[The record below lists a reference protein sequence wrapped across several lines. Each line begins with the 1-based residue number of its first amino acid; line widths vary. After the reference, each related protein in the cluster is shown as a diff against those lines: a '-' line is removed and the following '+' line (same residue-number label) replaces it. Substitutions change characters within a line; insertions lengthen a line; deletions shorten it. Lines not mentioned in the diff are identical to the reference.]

1 MSSDYQGLNV
11 FCTPYDVRNKEKS
24 INDLIRTMLNRTQAM
39 FTYTG
44 LPDTMPQR
52 EIEMLLQ
59 LRGFGFVTEVNGNL
73 YIFSGG
79 LGGVPNEY
87 YLPSEIVLANPK
99 LSPYMKKEPYKID
112 VDGVLVWGD
121 SLMVGLLPICQRYA
135 TLLTENNITLR
146 TALINLRSAFVI
158 SAADDITQKS
168 AEEFIRNI
176 EDGKQASIAEG
187 AFFDGVKIQP
197 ALGGISSNYITQI
210 IEAQQYLKASWF
222 NELGL
227 NANYNM
233 KRESIMAGESAMNLD
248 SLLPLADNMLE
259 CRKIGV
265 EKINAMYGTNITV
278 DFNSAWENVQ
288 QACENVGEITDT
300 ENETAEQEDEPT
312 DENTDNNV

>member
-1 MSSDYQGLNV
+1 
-11 FCTPYDVRNKEKS
+11 
-24 INDLIRTMLNRTQAM
+24 
-39 FTYTG
+39 
-44 LPDTMPQR
+44 
-52 EIEMLLQ
+52 
-59 LRGFGFVTEVNGNL
+59 
-73 YIFSGG
+73 
-79 LGGVPNEY
+79 
-87 YLPSEIVLANPK
+87 
-99 LSPYMKKEPYKID
+99 
-112 VDGVLVWGD
+112 
-121 SLMVGLLPICQRYA
+121 MVGLLPICQRYA

-176 EDGKQASIAEG
+176 EDGKQAAIAEG

-197 ALGGISSNYITQI
+197 ALGGVSSNYITQI

-259 CRKIGV
+259 CRRIGV

-312 DENTDNNV
+312 DENTDNNI